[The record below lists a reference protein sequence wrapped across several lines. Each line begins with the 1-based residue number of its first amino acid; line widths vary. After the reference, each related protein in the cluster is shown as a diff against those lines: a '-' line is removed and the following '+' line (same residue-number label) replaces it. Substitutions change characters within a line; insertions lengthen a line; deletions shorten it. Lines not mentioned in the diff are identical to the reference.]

1 MGKKI
6 KHTTRTTH
14 ISYKIFDKDFVA
26 IQFCPYKPIYVGFI
40 VLELKKWFMCDFIEK
55 HFDAEVLF
63 TDTDSFTY
71 QIKSEDVY
79 EEFVW
84 TLVTFQKN
92 QCFLM

>member
-1 MGKKI
+1 M
-6 KHTTRTTH
+6 
-14 ISYKIFDKDFVA
+14 Y
-26 IQFCPYKPIYVGFI
+26 
-40 VLELKKWFMCDFIEK
+40 DFIKK

>member
-14 ISYKIFDKDFVA
+14 ISYEIFDKYFLA

-40 VLELKKWFMCDFIEK
+40 VLELKKWFMCDFIKK

-92 QCFLM
+92 QSFLM